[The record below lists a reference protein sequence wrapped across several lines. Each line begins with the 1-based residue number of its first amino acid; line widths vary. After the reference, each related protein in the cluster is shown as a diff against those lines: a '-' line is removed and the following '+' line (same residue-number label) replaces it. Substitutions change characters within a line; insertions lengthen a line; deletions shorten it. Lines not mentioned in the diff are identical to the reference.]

1 MINRNTE
8 SRVIMDNN
16 NILSYI
22 TWRGDL
28 DFSSRA
34 LSDVD
39 ALVLACFSYLDLN
52 KVVSSGN
59 ETITVKE
66 AAKKYFSVEHPQ
78 YNGSRYEPLFRLM
91 AKSARFSDAKLSNFV
106 FVLTDQTQFCAL
118 KIQLDDGTNF
128 ISFRGTDDTIVGW
141 REDFEIS
148 FKTTPAQEAAATYL
162 KELLKDNDEIYSL
175 CGHSKGGN
183 LAEFALYALPKD
195 ERNRISAVYTFD
207 SPGLVKRVEKHN
219 PKIHRFVP
227 EFSIVGRLFE
237 PDEGDE
243 AVIVVSDRK
252 KFAQHDPLSWQ
263 IEGSQFVTKT
273 HRNGESK
280 LYNDMINQWISEAS
294 PEERQSLTNDLFD
307 AFAASGSDKIT
318 ELGKNGFGSFGAI
331 LLSLTTSSRRTR
343 FVLGSLFQTIWEKI
357 RNLHLERLFIT
368 RDSIIGWSC
377 VVIGIIALVVPHYAF
392 RALGLLAAFFGL
404 FWSSFKIIHT
414 GNGKLNP
421 KSKRFF
427 TITYLVV
434 FAFCMGIISNSTWL
448 AFLAHFVIGIFLIG
462 FAYNRLRAVIFRRI
476 DGVLRNIIDVIE
488 AILGF
493 IVGILIMIKPKSL
506 STQAIISLGIFL
518 IVYGLFKLII
528 DLFRQ
533 RKIRF
538 PKSHK

>member
-1 MINRNTE
+1 ME

-28 DFSSRA
+28 DFSARS
-34 LSDVD
+34 LSAVD
-39 ALVLACFSYLDLN
+39 ALVLACFSYLDLEN
-52 KVVSSGN
+52 VVSAGN

-66 AAKKYFSVEHPQ
+66 AAKKYFSVPHPP
-78 YNGSRYEPLFRLM
+78 YNGSRYEPLLKLM
-91 AKSARFSDAKLSNFV
+91 AKSSRFSAAKLSNYV
-106 FVLTDQTQFCAL
+106 FALTDQTQFCAL

-148 FKTTPAQEAAATYL
+148 FKTTPAQEAASTYL
-162 KELLKDNDEIYSL
+162 KELLKDNQAVYSL

-183 LAEFALYALPKD
+183 LAEYALYSLPIN
-195 ERNRISAVYTFD
+195 ERDRISAVYTFD
-207 SPGLVKRVEKHN
+207 SPGLIKRVEKNN

-237 PDEGDE
+237 PDEGSD
-243 AVIVVSDRK
+243 AVIVESDRK

-263 IEGSQFVTKT
+263 VEGSKFVTKT

-280 LYNDMINQWISEAS
+280 LYNDMINQWIEEAS
-294 PEERQSLTNDLFD
+294 PEERESLTNDLFD

-343 FVLGSLFQTIWEKI
+343 FVLGSLFQTIWERI
-357 RNLHLERLFIT
+357 RSLHLERLFIT

-377 VVIGIIALVVPHYAF
+377 MLIGIIALLVPHYAF
-392 RALGLLAAFFGL
+392 RAFGFLAAITGL
-404 FWSSFKIIHT
+404 GWSSFKIIKT
-414 GNGKLNP
+414 ANQKLNHR
-421 KSKRFF
+421 SKRFF
-427 TITYLVV
+427 IITYLIV
-434 FAFCMGIISNSTWL
+434 FACCMGIISNSTWL
-448 AFLAHFVIGIFLIG
+448 AFLAHFVVGIFLIG
-462 FAYNRLRAVIFRRI
+462 FAYVRLRAVIFRRI
-476 DGVLRNIIDVIE
+476 DGVLRNLIDIIE
-488 AILGF
+488 AILAF
-493 IVGILIMIKPKSL
+493 VVGILIMIRPKSL
-506 STQAIISLGIFL
+506 SKQAIIALGIFL
-518 IVYGLFKLII
+518 IVYGLFKLIM
-528 DLFRQ
+528 DLFKQ

-538 PKSHK
+538 PKAHK

>member
-52 KVVSSGN
+52 HVVSSGN
-59 ETITVKE
+59 ETITVKA
-66 AAKKYFSVEHPQ
+66 AAKKYFSMEHPP

-106 FVLTDQTQFCAL
+106 FALTDQTQFCAL

-162 KELLKDNDEIYSL
+162 KELLKESDEIYSL

-273 HRNGESK
+273 HCNAESK
-280 LYNDMINQWISEAS
+280 LYNDMINQWIAEAS

-318 ELGKNGFGSFGAI
+318 ELGKNGLGSFGAI

-377 VVIGIIALVVPHYAF
+377 MVIGIIALVVPHYAF
-392 RALGLLAAFFGL
+392 RALGLLAAVFGL

-414 GNGKLNP
+414 ANGKLNH

-427 TITYLVV
+427 IITYLVM
-434 FAFCMGIISNSTWL
+434 FAFCIGIISNSTWL
-448 AFLAHFVIGIFLIG
+448 AFLAHFVVGVFLIG
-462 FAYNRLRAVIFRRI
+462 FAYNRLRAVIFKRI
-476 DGVLRNIIDVIE
+476 EGVLRNIIDVIE
-488 AILGF
+488 AILAF
-493 IVGILIMIKPKSL
+493 IVGILIIIKPKSL